1 MKSTLVNMTSVLFGI
16 TLIASAGVGV
26 VNMITEEPIEV
37 ASKNTATALIQQVL
51 PEGVEISPA
60 DTLLNIKG
68 NVVYVCV
75 GTHDG
80 EVAGYAV
87 AAPSLTKD
95 GFNGKISLMVGF
107 KPEGEIYN
115 ICVLQQNETP
125 GLGTNMAV
133 EGNKLYQS
141 FFDKQTG
148 EGKNPGDM
156 KLSVTK
162 DGGDVDA
169 LTAATISS
177 RAYVNAI
184 TTAYAAYL
192 KKSGR
197 SSEELD
203 KIADKAGL
211 DSSDMASG
219 ASNPAAAQIS
229 EPEAQEGGQNE

>member
-1 MKSTLVNMTSVLFGI
+1 MKSTLVNMTAVLFGI

-37 ASKNTATALIQQVL
+37 ANKNTATALIQQVL

-75 GTHDG
+75 GTRDG

-95 GFNGKISLMVGF
+95 GFNGKVSLMVGF

-148 EGKNPGDM
+148 EGKNPGNM
-156 KLSVTK
+156 KLEVTK

-177 RAYVNAI
+177 RAYVNAV

-192 KKSGR
+192 KKAGH

-203 KIADKAGL
+203 RIARNAGTTVD
-211 DSSDMASG
+211 DSETDDSAT
-219 ASNPAAAQIS
+219 AQNS
-229 EPEAQEGGQNE
+229 EPAAQEGGQNE

>member
-51 PEGVEISPA
+51 PDGVEISPA

-75 GTHDG
+75 GMRDG

-95 GFNGKISLMVGF
+95 GFNGKVSLMVGF

-115 ICVLQQNETP
+115 IRVLQQNETP

-141 FFDKQTG
+141 FFDRQTG
-148 EGKNPGDM
+148 EGKNPGNM
-156 KLSVTK
+156 KLEVNK
-162 DGGDVDA
+162 EGGEVDA

-177 RAYVNAI
+177 RAYVNAV

-192 KKSGR
+192 KKAGH
-197 SSEELD
+197 SSKELD
-203 KIADKAGL
+203 RIARDAGSTAENL
-211 DSSDMASG
+211 ETDDSAT
-219 ASNPAAAQIS
+219 AQIS